1 MSEQQNCILT
11 TKDVEGIFD
20 RMKKIQ
26 ALAKGS
32 YRIYEHC
39 RMVGSVLRKGQRKVA
54 RMEAAAAKPIE
65 ITLDGDVLEMLE
77 DLSNNQ

>member
-39 RMVGSVLRKGQRKVA
+39 RTGRRKSTSISWIFAG
-54 RMEAAAAKPIE
+54 RMSRP
-65 ITLDGDVLEMLE
+65 
-77 DLSNNQ
+77 